1 MKNTKVYVDF
11 ITEKLKKLLSIDS
24 PTGYTKDAIAW
35 LKAEYEAMG
44 YAPVIT
50 TKGGLL
56 VQLAKG
62 CEGNGGVLV
71 ETHTDT
77 LGGMVAEVK
86 GNGRLRLTALGGMN
100 PNNAETENCVVITRD
115 GKRARIRANDLD
127 LVPGGKLVA
136 QRERGQSVRR
146 AVRHD
151 GADLP
156 VADIAGA
163 FRILPRLAEEE
174 ARAVAPVRDML
185 HLIAPDRVDRL
196 PGGGLEISNKTNA
209 KLYTEEDNSDKAAD
223 RKRLMNLRLA
233 TLDKDNTDSLPKL
246 MSSDAHTI
254 AKLGKNIDD
263 EAKLTRL
270 KMDDLTFDSFRIA
283 LLSGSSRVRIESD
296 LPEVV
301 PCFETL
307 TIEGGLLDKQII
319 NFSKNL
325 TCIIGG
331 RGTGKSTLLECVR
344 AGANAHTEASVINT
358 EVWPDVLTLSYIDE
372 QGTKHSFRR
381 EKNMETVNLVPDD
394 IDRCPLE
401 WYGQGETAMTIK
413 KSEESPIHLLNFL
426 NNFVD
431 LSALNMRDEE
441 LREQLRD
448 NQSELTRLRLDIKQ
462 KEEVKKIKSNFDAQ
476 LNHLQKDKVKDLVN
490 FNLSLAKERE
500 IRKSVINELNE
511 LVKKYGAILS
521 DKSFFEWFTSLDTKD
536 IIIGSEYIE
545 QVKGIVDQFAKIVA
559 TKHTELIE
567 ELKLKINDLKLSI
580 DNWKVKDTEYQQKID
595 AKREELETKGI
606 PFDLGKIN
614 KIINDSMTYAKKL
627 KEIEDKE
634 KILKEKLKERR
645 ELVKERISISSTR
658 KMTHDVFATTISNSL
673 KNNVDEFFI
682 TLKYAEGK
690 YTTTFRDLLLGITQW
705 RKTKLDAILKNVTPL
720 KLAEFAIKKDFS
732 FMDNLKDENGNSV
745 FSQEDKNVFLAK
757 CLENYRYE
765 EFESEFFDD
774 LPTITVAKKITDDTG
789 VERYITRSLY
799 QLSMGQQQS
808 ILLAILLQSDSKKPL
823 LIDQPE
829 DNLDS
834 EFIYKSI
841 VRNLRRIKEYRQ
853 VIIVTHNANIAVL
866 GDAELIIPLKSTHSN
881 SMIMDRGSIDNE
893 KTKVLCCEI
902 LEGGKRAF
910 KKRQEIYNI

>member
-1 MKNTKVYVDF
+1 MEDISNGAHF
-11 ITEKLKKLLSIDS
+11 F
-24 PTGYTKDAIAW
+24 
-35 LKAEYEAMG
+35 KADLHIHSY
-44 YAPVIT
+44 
-50 TKGGLL
+50 
-56 VQLAKG
+56 
-62 CEGNGGVLV
+62 GNGGSYDVDD
-71 ETHTDT
+71 HQ
-77 LGGMVAEVK
+77 
-86 GNGRLRLTALGGMN
+86 MN
-100 PNNAETENCVVITRD
+100 PQNIVDTAISKGLSVISITDHNEIINSCAAVQYAQDQR
-115 GKRARIRANDLD
+115 KNI
-127 LVPGGKLVA
+127 LVLPGVELSTTQGHLLLYFDTPQNLRSFIGQVTISADKKTCQTGIVECLTKA
-136 QRERGQSVRR
+136 QQYKGFGIL
-146 AVRHD
+146 AHI
-151 GADLP
+151 
-156 VADIAGA
+156 DIDAGFEKTIGA
-163 FRILPRLAEEE
+163 FNPQMEEILKHENLY
-174 ARAVAPVRDML
+174 
-185 HLIAPDRVDRL
+185 
-196 PGGGLEISNKTNA
+196 GFEISNKANA
-209 KLYTEEDNSDKAAD
+209 KWYTEEDDSVHATD
-223 RKRLMNLRLA
+223 RKRLVNLRLT

-254 AKLGKNIDD
+254 VKLGKNIDD

-270 KMDDLTFDSFRIA
+270 KMDELTFESFRIA
-283 LLSGSSRVRIESD
+283 LLSGSSRVRIECD
-296 LPEVV
+296 LPDIV
-301 PCFETL
+301 PCFDTL
-307 TIEGGLLDKQII
+307 TIEGGLLDRQSIK
-319 NFSKNL
+319 FSNNL

-358 EVWPDVLTLSYIDE
+358 EVWPDILTLSYIDE
-372 QGTKHSFRR
+372 QGNKHSFRR
-381 EKNMETVNLVPDD
+381 EKNMETVNSKPDD
-394 IDRCPLE
+394 IDYCPLE
-401 WYGQGETAMTIK
+401 WYGQGETAMTIQ
-413 KSEESPIHLLNFL
+413 KSEENPAHLLSFL

-441 LREQLRD
+441 LRELLRD

-462 KEEVKKIKSNFDAQ
+462 KEDVKKIKNNFDTQ
-476 LNHLQKDKVKDLVN
+476 LKQLQRDKVRDLVN

-500 IRKSVINELNE
+500 IRKSVVKEIDE

-536 IIIGSEYIE
+536 IIIGSEYIS

-559 TKHTELIE
+559 TKHSELIG
-567 ELKLKINDLKLSI
+567 ELNLKIKDLKQSI
-580 DNWKVKDTEYQQKID
+580 DSWKTKDVEYQQKID
-595 AKREELETKGI
+595 AKRAELETKGI

-645 ELVKERISISSTR
+645 ELVKERVSISSKR
-658 KMTHDVFATTISNSL
+658 IITHNIFATATSNSL

-690 YTTTFRDLLLGITQW
+690 YTTTFRDLLSGIIQW

-720 KLAEFAIKKDFS
+720 QLAELVEKRDLS
-732 FMDNLKDENGNSV
+732 FMDALQDENGNNI
-745 FSQEDKNVFLAK
+745 FNQEDKKVFLSK

-765 EFESEFFDD
+765 DFESEYFDD
-774 LPTITVAKKITDDTG
+774 LPTITVAKKIVDDTG
-789 VERYITRSLY
+789 ADRYITRSLY

-866 GDAELIIPLKSTHSN
+866 GDAELIVPLKSTHSN
-881 SMIMDRGSIDNE
+881 SMIMDRGSIDNV
-893 KTKVLCCEI
+893 KTKMLCCEI

-910 KKRQEIYNI
+910 KKRQAIYNI

>member
-1 MKNTKVYVDF
+1 MEDISSGAHF
-11 ITEKLKKLLSIDS
+11 
-24 PTGYTKDAIAW
+24 
-35 LKAEYEAMG
+35 LKADLHIHSYG
-44 YAPVIT
+44 D
-50 TKGGLL
+50 GGSYD
-56 VQLAKG
+56 VDDYQ
-62 CEGNGGVLV
+62 
-71 ETHTDT
+71 
-77 LGGMVAEVK
+77 
-86 GNGRLRLTALGGMN
+86 MN
-100 PNNAETENCVVITRD
+100 PQNVVDTAIGKGLSVISITD
-115 GKRARIRANDLD
+115 HNEVTNSCIAVQYAQEKNI
-127 LVPGGKLVA
+127 LVIPGVELSTTQGHLLLYFDTPQNLCSFISQVTISADRKTCQTGIVECLTKA
-136 QRERGQSVRR
+136 QQYNGFGIL
-146 AVRHD
+146 AHI
-151 GADLP
+151 
-156 VADIAGA
+156 DIDAGFEKTIGA
-163 FRILPRLAEEE
+163 FNPQVDEILKHENLY
-174 ARAVAPVRDML
+174 
-185 HLIAPDRVDRL
+185 
-196 PGGGLEISNKTNA
+196 GLEISNKLNA
-209 KLYTEEDNSDKAAD
+209 KWYTEEDDSDKAAD
-223 RKRLMNLRLA
+223 RKRLINLRLE

-263 EAKLTRL
+263 ETKLTRL
-270 KMDDLTFDSFRIA
+270 KMDNLTFESLRIA
-283 LLSGSSRVRIESD
+283 LLCGSSRVRIESN
-296 LPEVV
+296 LPDIV
-301 PCFETL
+301 PCFDTL
-307 TIEGGLLDKQII
+307 TIEGGLLDKQSIK
-319 NFSKNL
+319 FSKNL

-344 AGANAHTEASVINT
+344 AGANVHTEASVINT

-381 EKNMETVNLVPDD
+381 EKNMGAVNLIPND
-394 IDRCPLE
+394 IDYCPLE

-413 KSEESPIHLLNFL
+413 KSEESPVHLLNFL

-431 LSALNMRDEE
+431 LSALNMRDEQLREE
-441 LREQLRD
+441 LRE

-462 KEEVKKIKSNFDAQ
+462 KEDVKKIKSNFDAQ
-476 LNHLQKDKVKDLVN
+476 LKNLQQDKVKDLVN

-500 IRKSVINELNE
+500 IRKSVIKELNE

-536 IIIGSEYIE
+536 IIIGAEYIE
-545 QVKGIVDQFAKIVA
+545 QVKVIVDQFAKIVA
-559 TKHTELIE
+559 TKHSELID
-567 ELKLKINDLKLSI
+567 ELNLKIRDLKLSI
-580 DNWKVKDTEYQQKID
+580 DNWKAKDADYQQKID
-595 AKREELETKGI
+595 AKRVELEAKGI

-614 KIINDSMTYAKKL
+614 KIINDSMAYAKKL

-645 ELVKERISISSTR
+645 ELVKERVSISSKR
-658 KMTHDVFATTISNSL
+658 KITHDIFATATSDSL
-673 KNNVDEFFI
+673 KNNVDELFI
-682 TLKYAEGK
+682 TLKYTEGK
-690 YTTTFRDLLLGITQW
+690 YTTTFRDLLFGITQW
-705 RKTKLDAILKNVTPL
+705 RKMKLDAILKNITPL
-720 KLAEFAIKKDFS
+720 ELAECAVKKDFS
-732 FMDNLKDENGNSV
+732 FMDALKDENGNRV
-745 FSQEDKNVFLAK
+745 FNQEDQTVFLAK

-774 LPTITVAKKITDDTG
+774 LPTITVAKKIIDDTG
-789 VERYITRSLY
+789 IERYITRSLY

-881 SMIMDRGSIDNE
+881 SMIMDRGSIDNV

-902 LEGGKRAF
+902 LEGGERAF
-910 KKRQEIYNI
+910 KKRQAIYNI

>member
-1 MKNTKVYVDF
+1 MDIISNGAHFLKADLHIHSYGDGGSYDVDDHQMNPQN
-11 ITEKLKKLLSIDS
+11 IVDTAISKGLSIISITDHNEIANS
-24 PTGYTKDAIAW
+24 CIAVQYAQEKNILVIPGVELSTTQGHLLLYFKTFQNLSSFIGQVTISADRKTCQTGIVECLNKAQQYNGFGILAHIDIDAGFEKTI
-35 LKAEYEAMG
+35 
-44 YAPVIT
+44 
-50 TKGGLL
+50 
-56 VQLAKG
+56 
-62 CEGNGGVLV
+62 
-71 ETHTDT
+71 
-77 LGGMVAEVK
+77 
-86 GNGRLRLTALGGMN
+86 
-100 PNNAETENCVVITRD
+100 
-115 GKRARIRANDLD
+115 
-127 LVPGGKLVA
+127 
-136 QRERGQSVRR
+136 
-146 AVRHD
+146 
-151 GADLP
+151 
-156 VADIAGA
+156 GA
-163 FRILPRLAEEE
+163 FNPQMDEILKHENLY
-174 ARAVAPVRDML
+174 
-185 HLIAPDRVDRL
+185 
-196 PGGGLEISNKTNA
+196 GLEISNKANA
-209 KLYTEEDNSDKAAD
+209 KWYTEEDDSDKAAD
-223 RKRLMNLRLA
+223 RKRLVNLRLVA
-233 TLDKDNTDSLPKL
+233 LDKDNTDSLPKI

-254 AKLGKNIDD
+254 AKLGKNIED
-263 EAKLTRL
+263 ESKLTRL

-296 LPEVV
+296 LPDIV
-301 PCFETL
+301 PCFDML
-307 TIEGGLLDKQII
+307 GIEGGLLDKQSIK
-319 NFSKNL
+319 FSKNL

-331 RGTGKSTLLECVR
+331 RGTGKSTLLECIR
-344 AGANAHTEASVINT
+344 AGANIHSEASVINT

-394 IDRCPLE
+394 IDYCPLE

-448 NQSELTRLRLDIKQ
+448 NQSELTRLRLDIRQ
-462 KEEVKKIKSNFDAQ
+462 KEDVKKIKNNFDAQ
-476 LNHLQKDKVKDLVN
+476 LKHLQQDKVKDLVN

-500 IRKSVINELNE
+500 IRKSVIKELNE

-536 IIIGSEYIE
+536 IIIGAAYID

-559 TKHTELIE
+559 TKHSELIG
-567 ELKLKINDLKLSI
+567 ELNLKISDLKSSI
-580 DNWKVKDTEYQQKID
+580 DNWKAKDAEYQQKID
-595 AKREELETKGI
+595 AKREELEAKGI

-614 KIINDSMTYAKKL
+614 KIINDSMVYAKKL

-634 KILKEKLKERR
+634 KILREKMKERR
-645 ELVKERISISSTR
+645 ELVKERVSISSKR
-658 KMTHDVFATTISNSL
+658 KITHDVFATATSNSL

-682 TLKYAEGK
+682 TLKYTEGK
-690 YTTTFRDLLLGITQW
+690 YTTTFRDLLSGITQW
-705 RKTKLDAILKNVTPL
+705 RKTKLDAILRNVTPL
-720 KLAEFAIKKDFS
+720 ELAEFASKKDFS
-732 FMDNLKDENGNSV
+732 FMNDLKDENGNNV
-745 FSQEDKNVFLAK
+745 FNEDDKKGFLAK

-774 LPTITVAKKITDDTG
+774 LPTITVAKKIADATG
-789 VERYITRSLY
+789 IERYITRSLY

-893 KTKVLCCEI
+893 KTKAICCEI

-910 KKRQEIYNI
+910 KKRQAIYNI

>member
-1 MKNTKVYVDF
+1 MEIISNGAHF
-11 ITEKLKKLLSIDS
+11 
-24 PTGYTKDAIAW
+24 
-35 LKAEYEAMG
+35 LKADLHIHSYG
-44 YAPVIT
+44 D
-50 TKGGLL
+50 GGSYD
-56 VQLAKG
+56 VDDYQ
-62 CEGNGGVLV
+62 
-71 ETHTDT
+71 
-77 LGGMVAEVK
+77 
-86 GNGRLRLTALGGMN
+86 MN
-100 PNNAETENCVVITRD
+100 PQNIVDTAISKGLSVISITDHNEITNSCTAVQYAQGKNILVIPGVELSTIQGHLLLYFETPQNL
-115 GKRARIRANDLD
+115 RAFISQVTISADRKTCQTGIVECLT
-127 LVPGGKLVA
+127 KA
-136 QRERGQSVRR
+136 QQYKGFGIL
-146 AVRHD
+146 AHI
-151 GADLP
+151 
-156 VADIAGA
+156 DIDAGFEKTIGA
-163 FRILPRLAEEE
+163 FNPQMDEILKHENLY
-174 ARAVAPVRDML
+174 
-185 HLIAPDRVDRL
+185 
-196 PGGGLEISNKTNA
+196 GLEISNKTNA

-634 KILKEKLKERR
+634 KILKVKLKERR

>member
-1 MKNTKVYVDF
+1 MEIISNGAHF
-11 ITEKLKKLLSIDS
+11 
-24 PTGYTKDAIAW
+24 
-35 LKAEYEAMG
+35 LKADLHIHSYG
-44 YAPVIT
+44 D
-50 TKGGLL
+50 GGSYD
-56 VQLAKG
+56 VDDYQ
-62 CEGNGGVLV
+62 
-71 ETHTDT
+71 
-77 LGGMVAEVK
+77 
-86 GNGRLRLTALGGMN
+86 MN
-100 PNNAETENCVVITRD
+100 PQNIVDTAISKGLSVISITDHNEVTNSCTAVQYAQEKKILVIPGVELSTTQGHLLLYFETPQSLRSFISQVTISADRKTCQTGIVECLT
-115 GKRARIRANDLD
+115 K
-127 LVPGGKLVA
+127 A
-136 QRERGQSVRR
+136 QQYKGFGIL
-146 AVRHD
+146 AHI
-151 GADLP
+151 
-156 VADIAGA
+156 DIDAGFEKTIGA
-163 FRILPRLAEEE
+163 FNPQMDEILKHENLY
-174 ARAVAPVRDML
+174 
-185 HLIAPDRVDRL
+185 
-196 PGGGLEISNKTNA
+196 GLEISNKANA
-209 KLYTEEDNSDKAAD
+209 KWYTEEDDSDKAAD
-223 RKRLMNLRLA
+223 RKRLVNLRSV

-270 KMDDLTFDSFRIA
+270 KMDNLTFDSFRIA
-283 LLSGSSRVRIESD
+283 LLSGSSRVRIENV
-296 LPEVV
+296 LPDIV
-301 PCFETL
+301 PCFDTL
-307 TIEGGLLDKQII
+307 TIEGGLLDKQCIK
-319 NFSKNL
+319 FSKNL

-344 AGANAHTEASVINT
+344 AGANVHTEASVINT
-358 EVWPDVLTLSYIDE
+358 EVWPDVLSLSYIDE

-381 EKNMETVNLVPDD
+381 EKNMETMNLVPND
-394 IDRCPLE
+394 IDYCPLE
-401 WYGQGETAMTIK
+401 WYGQGETATAIK
-413 KSEESPIHLLNFL
+413 KSEENPVHLLNFL

-441 LREQLRD
+441 LREHLRD

-462 KEEVKKIKSNFDAQ
+462 KEDVKKIKNNFDAQ
-476 LNHLQKDKVKDLVN
+476 LKHLQQDKVKDLVN

-500 IRKSVINELNE
+500 IRNSVIKELNE

-545 QVKGIVDQFAKIVA
+545 QVKNIVDQFAKIVE
-559 TKHTELIE
+559 TKHSELID
-567 ELKLKINDLKLSI
+567 ELKSKISDLKLSI
-580 DNWKVKDTEYQQKID
+580 ENWKAKDAEYQQKID
-595 AKREELETKGI
+595 AKREKLETKGI

-614 KIINDSMTYAKKL
+614 KIINDSMVYAKKL

-634 KILKEKLKERR
+634 KILTEKLKERR
-645 ELVKERISISSTR
+645 ELVKERVSISSKR
-658 KMTHDVFATTISNSL
+658 KITHDVFATAISNSL
-673 KNNVDEFFI
+673 KNNVDGFFI
-682 TLKYAEGK
+682 TLKYTEGK
-690 YTTTFRDLLLGITQW
+690 YTTTFRDLLSGITQW

-720 KLAEFAIKKDFS
+720 ELSEFASKRNFS
-732 FMDNLKDENGNSV
+732 FMDTLKDENGNSI
-745 FSQEDKNVFLAK
+745 FSQEDKKGFLAK

-808 ILLAILLQSDSKKPL
+808 ILLAILLQSDSRKPL

-841 VRNLRRIKEYRQ
+841 VRNLCRIKEYRQ

-910 KKRQEIYNI
+910 KKRQAIYNI

>member
-1 MKNTKVYVDF
+1 MDE
-11 ITEKLKKLLSIDS
+11 ILK
-24 PTGYTKDAIAW
+24 
-35 LKAEYEAMG
+35 
-44 YAPVIT
+44 
-50 TKGGLL
+50 
-56 VQLAKG
+56 
-62 CEGNGGVLV
+62 
-71 ETHTDT
+71 H
-77 LGGMVAEVK
+77 
-86 GNGRLRLTALGGMN
+86 
-100 PNNAETENCVVITRD
+100 EN
-115 GKRARIRANDLD
+115 LY
-127 LVPGGKLVA
+127 
-136 QRERGQSVRR
+136 
-146 AVRHD
+146 
-151 GADLP
+151 
-156 VADIAGA
+156 
-163 FRILPRLAEEE
+163 
-174 ARAVAPVRDML
+174 
-185 HLIAPDRVDRL
+185 
-196 PGGGLEISNKTNA
+196 GLEISNKANA
-209 KLYTEEDNSDKAAD
+209 KWYTEEDDSDKAAD
-223 RKRLMNLRLA
+223 RKRLVNLRLA
-233 TLDKDNTDSLPKL
+233 TLDKDNTDSLPKI

-254 AKLGKNIDD
+254 AKLGKNIED
-263 EAKLTRL
+263 ESKLTRL

-283 LLSGSSRVRIESD
+283 LLSGSSRVRIESE
-296 LPEVV
+296 LPDIV
-301 PCFETL
+301 PCFDML
-307 TIEGGLLDKQII
+307 AIEGGLLDKQCIK
-319 NFSKNL
+319 FSKNL

-344 AGANAHTEASVINT
+344 TGANINSEASVIDT

-372 QGTKHSFRR
+372 QGVKHSFRR
-381 EKNMETVNLVPDD
+381 EKNMGTMNLAPND
-394 IDRCPLE
+394 IDYCPLE
-401 WYGQGETAMTIK
+401 WYGQGETAMAIK
-413 KSEESPIHLLNFL
+413 KSEENPIHLLNFL

-462 KEEVKKIKSNFDAQ
+462 KEDVKKIKNNFDVQ
-476 LNHLQKDKVKDLVN
+476 LKHLQQDNVKDLVN

-536 IIIGSEYIE
+536 IIIGSECIE
-545 QVKGIVDQFAKIVA
+545 QVKGIVDQFAKIVE
-559 TKHTELIE
+559 TKHSELID
-567 ELKLKINDLKLSI
+567 ELKSKISDLKLSI
-580 DNWKVKDTEYQQKID
+580 ENWKAKDAEYQQKID
-595 AKREELETKGI
+595 AKREELEAKGI

-614 KIINDSMTYAKKL
+614 KIISDSMAYAKKL

-634 KILKEKLKERR
+634 KTLSEKLKERR
-645 ELVKERISISSTR
+645 ELVTERVSLSSNR
-658 KMTHDVFATTISNSL
+658 KMTHDIFATATSNSL

-690 YTTTFRDLLLGITQW
+690 YTTTFRSLLSGITQW

-720 KLAEFAIKKDFS
+720 ELAKFARKRDFS
-732 FMDNLKDENGNSV
+732 FMDDLKDENGNNV
-745 FSQEDKNVFLAK
+745 FDEEDKKNFLDK

-765 EFESEFFDD
+765 EFESEFIDD
-774 LPTITVAKKITDDTG
+774 LPIITVAKRITDDSG

-808 ILLAILLQSDSKKPL
+808 ILLAILLQSNSKKPL

-881 SMIMDRGSIDNE
+881 SMIMNRGSIDNK
-893 KTKVLCCEI
+893 KTKAICCEI

-910 KKRQEIYNI
+910 KKRQAIYNI

>member
-1 MKNTKVYVDF
+1 MGTISNGAHF
-11 ITEKLKKLLSIDS
+11 
-24 PTGYTKDAIAW
+24 
-35 LKAEYEAMG
+35 LKADLHIHSYG
-44 YAPVIT
+44 D
-50 TKGGLL
+50 GGSYD
-56 VQLAKG
+56 VDDHQ
-62 CEGNGGVLV
+62 
-71 ETHTDT
+71 
-77 LGGMVAEVK
+77 
-86 GNGRLRLTALGGMN
+86 MN
-100 PNNAETENCVVITRD
+100 PQNIVDTAISKGLSVISITDHNEITNSCTAVQYAQEKNILVIPGVELSTTQGHLLLYFKTPQNLRSFISQVTISEDRKTCQTGIVECLTKAQQYRGFGILAHIDIDAGFEKTIGIFNPQMDEILKHEN
-115 GKRARIRANDLD
+115 LY
-127 LVPGGKLVA
+127 
-136 QRERGQSVRR
+136 
-146 AVRHD
+146 
-151 GADLP
+151 
-156 VADIAGA
+156 
-163 FRILPRLAEEE
+163 
-174 ARAVAPVRDML
+174 
-185 HLIAPDRVDRL
+185 
-196 PGGGLEISNKTNA
+196 GLEISNKANV
-209 KLYTEEDNSDKAAD
+209 KWYTEEDDSDKAAD
-223 RKRLMNLRLA
+223 RKRLVNLRLA

-254 AKLGKNIDD
+254 AKLGRNIDD
-263 EAKLTRL
+263 ETKLTRL

-283 LLSGSSRVRIESD
+283 LLSGSSRVRVESD
-296 LPEVV
+296 LPDIV
-301 PCFETL
+301 PCFDTL
-307 TIEGGLLDKQII
+307 TIEGGLLDKQSIK
-319 NFSKNL
+319 FSKNL

-344 AGANAHTEASVINT
+344 AGANVHTEASVINT

-381 EKNMETVNLVPDD
+381 EKNMETVNLVSDD
-394 IDRCPLE
+394 IDYCPLE

-413 KSEESPIHLLNFL
+413 KSEESPVHLLNFL

-431 LSALNMRDEE
+431 LSALNMRDEK
-441 LREQLRD
+441 LRELLRD

-462 KEEVKKIKSNFDAQ
+462 KEDVKKIKNNFDAQ
-476 LNHLQKDKVKDLVN
+476 LKHLQQDKVKDLVN

-500 IRKSVINELNE
+500 IRKNVIKELNE

-521 DKSFFEWFTSLDTKD
+521 DKSFFEWFTSLETKD

-545 QVKGIVDQFAKIVA
+545 QVKGIVDQFARIVA
-559 TKHTELIE
+559 TKHSELIN
-567 ELKLKINDLKLSI
+567 ELNLKISDLKLSI
-580 DNWKVKDTEYQQKID
+580 DNWKAKDAEYQQKID
-595 AKREELETKGI
+595 AKRVELEAKGI

-645 ELVKERISISSTR
+645 ELVKERVSISSKR
-658 KMTHDVFATTISNSL
+658 KITHDVFAAATSNSL

-682 TLKYAEGK
+682 TLKYTEGK
-690 YTTTFRDLLLGITQW
+690 YTTTFRDLLYGITQW

-720 KLAEFAIKKDFS
+720 KLAEFAAKRDFS
-732 FMDNLKDENGNSV
+732 FMDALKDENGNSV
-745 FSQEDKNVFLAK
+745 FNQEDKEAFLAR
-757 CLENYRYE
+757 CLDNYRYE

-774 LPTITVAKKITDDTG
+774 LPTITVAKKITDSTG
-789 VERYITRSLY
+789 TERYIARSLY

-893 KTKVLCCEI
+893 KTKALCCEI

-910 KKRQEIYNI
+910 KKRQAIYNI

>member
-1 MKNTKVYVDF
+1 MEISSNGARF
-11 ITEKLKKLLSIDS
+11 
-24 PTGYTKDAIAW
+24 
-35 LKAEYEAMG
+35 LKADLHIHSYG
-44 YAPVIT
+44 D
-50 TKGGLL
+50 GGSYD
-56 VQLAKG
+56 VDDYQ
-62 CEGNGGVLV
+62 
-71 ETHTDT
+71 
-77 LGGMVAEVK
+77 
-86 GNGRLRLTALGGMN
+86 MN
-100 PNNAETENCVVITRD
+100 PQNIVDTAISKGLSVISITDHNEITNSCTAVQYAQGKNILVIPGVELSTIQGHLLLYFETPQNL
-115 GKRARIRANDLD
+115 RAFIGQVTISADKKTCQTGIVECLT
-127 LVPGGKLVA
+127 KA
-136 QRERGQSVRR
+136 QQYRGFGILAHIDVD
-146 AVRHD
+146 A
-151 GADLP
+151 GFEKT
-156 VADIAGA
+156 IGA
-163 FRILPRLAEEE
+163 FNLQMDEILKHENLY
-174 ARAVAPVRDML
+174 
-185 HLIAPDRVDRL
+185 
-196 PGGGLEISNKTNA
+196 GLEISNQTNA

-223 RKRLMNLRLA
+223 RERLMNLRLA

-254 AKLGKNIDD
+254 EKLGKNIDD

-301 PCFETL
+301 SCFETL

-381 EKNMETVNLVPDD
+381 EKNMGTVNLVPDD

-413 KSEESPIHLLNFL
+413 KSEESPVHLLNFL

-476 LNHLQKDKVKDLVN
+476 LNHLQQDKVKDLVN

-511 LVKKYGAILS
+511 LVKKYSAILS
-521 DKSFFEWFTSLDTKD
+521 NKSFFEWFTNLDTKD

-580 DNWKVKDTEYQQKID
+580 DNWKAKDTEYQQKID

-690 YTTTFRDLLLGITQW
+690 YTTTFRDLLFGITQW

-720 KLAEFAIKKDFS
+720 ELAEFAIKKDFS

-774 LPTITVAKKITDDTG
+774 LPTITVAKKITDDAG
-789 VERYITRSLY
+789 AERYITRSLY

-881 SMIMDRGSIDNE
+881 SMIIDRGSIDNE

>member
-1 MKNTKVYVDF
+1 MEDISNGAHFIKADLHIHSYGDGGSYDVD
-11 ITEKLKKLLSIDS
+11 DH
-24 PTGYTKDAIAW
+24 
-35 LKAEYEAMG
+35 
-44 YAPVIT
+44 
-50 TKGGLL
+50 
-56 VQLAKG
+56 Q
-62 CEGNGGVLV
+62 
-71 ETHTDT
+71 
-77 LGGMVAEVK
+77 
-86 GNGRLRLTALGGMN
+86 MN
-100 PNNAETENCVVITRD
+100 PQNIVDTAIDKGLSVISITDHNEVTNSCTAVQYAQEKSILVIPGVELSTTQGHLLLYFETPQNLRSFIGQVTISADKKTCQTSIVECLT
-115 GKRARIRANDLD
+115 K
-127 LVPGGKLVA
+127 A
-136 QRERGQSVRR
+136 QQYKGFGIL
-146 AVRHD
+146 AHI
-151 GADLP
+151 
-156 VADIAGA
+156 DIDAGFEKTIGA
-163 FRILPRLAEEE
+163 FNPQMDEILKHENLY
-174 ARAVAPVRDML
+174 
-185 HLIAPDRVDRL
+185 
-196 PGGGLEISNKTNA
+196 GLEISNKANA
-209 KLYTEEDNSDKAAD
+209 KWYTEEDDSDNAVD
-223 RKRLMNLRLA
+223 RKRLVNLRLA
-233 TLDKDNTDSLPKL
+233 TLYKDNTDSLPKL

-254 AKLGKNIDD
+254 TKLGKNIDD

-270 KMDDLTFDSFRIA
+270 KMDDLTFESFRIA

-296 LPEVV
+296 LPDIV
-301 PCFETL
+301 PCFDTL
-307 TIEGGLLDKQII
+307 TIEGGLLDKQSIK
-319 NFSKNL
+319 FSNNL

-344 AGANAHTEASVINT
+344 AGANVHTEASVINT

-381 EKNMETVNLVPDD
+381 EKNMETVNVIPDD
-394 IDRCPLE
+394 IDHCPLE

-413 KSEESPIHLLNFL
+413 KSEESPVHLLNFL

-462 KEEVKKIKSNFDAQ
+462 KEEVKKIKNNFDAQ
-476 LNHLQKDKVKDLVN
+476 LKHLQQDKVRDLVN

-500 IRKSVINELNE
+500 IRTSVINELNE
-511 LVKKYGAILS
+511 LIKKYGAVLS

-559 TKHTELIE
+559 TKHSELID
-567 ELKLKINDLKLSI
+567 ELNSKISVLKLSI
-580 DNWKVKDTEYQQKID
+580 ANWKAKDAEYQQKID
-595 AKREELETKGI
+595 AKREELEAKGI

-614 KIINDSMTYAKKL
+614 KIINDSMAYAKKL
-627 KEIEDKE
+627 KEIEEKE

-645 ELVKERISISSTR
+645 ELVKERVAISSKR
-658 KMTHDVFATTISNSL
+658 KMTHDVFATATSNSL

-682 TLKYAEGK
+682 TLRYTEGK
-690 YTTTFRDLLLGITQW
+690 YTTTFRDLLSGITQW
-705 RKTKLDAILKNVTPL
+705 RKIKLDAIIKNVTPL
-720 KLAEFAIKKDFS
+720 ELAEFAIKRDFS

-745 FSQEDKNVFLAK
+745 FSQEDKNAFLAK

-789 VERYITRSLY
+789 VERYITLSLY

-808 ILLAILLQSDSKKPL
+808 ILLAILLQSDSKKTL

-841 VRNLRRIKEYRQ
+841 VRNLRRIKEHRQ

-881 SMIMDRGSIDNE
+881 SMIMNRGSIDNE
-893 KTKVLCCEI
+893 NTKVLCCEI

-910 KKRQEIYNI
+910 KKRQAIYNI

>member
-1 MKNTKVYVDF
+1 MENISNGAHF
-11 ITEKLKKLLSIDS
+11 
-24 PTGYTKDAIAW
+24 
-35 LKAEYEAMG
+35 LKADLHIHSYGE
-44 YAPVIT
+44 
-50 TKGGLL
+50 GGSYD
-56 VQLAKG
+56 VDDHQ
-62 CEGNGGVLV
+62 
-71 ETHTDT
+71 
-77 LGGMVAEVK
+77 
-86 GNGRLRLTALGGMN
+86 MN
-100 PNNAETENCVVITRD
+100 PQNIVDTAINKGLSVISITDHNEVTNSCTAVQYAQKKNILVIPGVELSTTQGHLLLYFETPQNLRSFISQVTISADRKTCQTGIVECLT
-115 GKRARIRANDLD
+115 K
-127 LVPGGKLVA
+127 A
-136 QRERGQSVRR
+136 QQYKGFGIL
-146 AVRHD
+146 AHI
-151 GADLP
+151 
-156 VADIAGA
+156 DIDAGFEKTIGA
-163 FRILPRLAEEE
+163 FNPQMDEILKHENLY
-174 ARAVAPVRDML
+174 
-185 HLIAPDRVDRL
+185 
-196 PGGGLEISNKTNA
+196 GLEITNKANA
-209 KLYTEEDNSDKAAD
+209 KWYTEEDDSDKAAD
-223 RKRLMNLRLA
+223 RKHLVNLRLT

-263 EAKLTRL
+263 ESKLTRL

-296 LPEVV
+296 LPDIV
-301 PCFETL
+301 PCFDAL
-307 TIEGGLLDKQII
+307 TIEGGLLDKQSIK
-319 NFSKNL
+319 FSKNL

-344 AGANAHTEASVINT
+344 AGANIHSEASVINT

-372 QGTKHSFRR
+372 QGIKHSFRR
-381 EKNMETVNLVPDD
+381 EKNMKTMNLVPDD
-394 IDRCPLE
+394 IDYCPLE

-413 KSEESPIHLLNFL
+413 KSEESPVHLLNFL
-426 NNFVD
+426 NSFVD
-431 LSALNMRDEE
+431 LSALNMRDEK

-462 KEEVKKIKSNFDAQ
+462 KEDVKKIKNNFDAQ
-476 LNHLQKDKVKDLVN
+476 LKHLQQDKVKDLVN
-490 FNLSLAKERE
+490 FNLSLAKERD
-500 IRKSVINELNE
+500 IRNSVIKELNE

-545 QVKGIVDQFAKIVA
+545 QVKCIVDQFAKIVE
-559 TKHTELIE
+559 TKHSELID
-567 ELKLKINDLKLSI
+567 ELKSKISDLKLSI
-580 DNWKVKDTEYQQKID
+580 DNWKSKDAEYQQKID
-595 AKREELETKGI
+595 AKRAELESKGI

-614 KIINDSMTYAKKL
+614 KIINDSMVYAKKL
-627 KEIEDKE
+627 KDIEDKE
-634 KILKEKLKERR
+634 KILKEKVKERR
-645 ELVKERISISSTR
+645 ELVKERISISSKR
-658 KMTHDVFATTISNSL
+658 KITHDVFATAISNSL

-682 TLKYAEGK
+682 TLKYTEGK
-690 YTTTFRDLLLGITQW
+690 YTTTFRDLLFGITQW

-720 KLAEFAIKKDFS
+720 ELAELAGKRDFS
-732 FMDNLKDENGNSV
+732 FMNDLKDENGNNV
-745 FSQEDKNVFLAK
+745 FNEEDKKNFLAK

-765 EFESEFFDD
+765 EFESEYFDD
-774 LPTITVAKKITDDTG
+774 LPTITVAKKITDATG
-789 VERYITRSLY
+789 AERYVTRSLY

-910 KKRQEIYNI
+910 KKRQAIYNI

>member
-1 MKNTKVYVDF
+1 
-11 ITEKLKKLLSIDS
+11 
-24 PTGYTKDAIAW
+24 
-35 LKAEYEAMG
+35 
-44 YAPVIT
+44 
-50 TKGGLL
+50 
-56 VQLAKG
+56 
-62 CEGNGGVLV
+62 
-71 ETHTDT
+71 
-77 LGGMVAEVK
+77 
-86 GNGRLRLTALGGMN
+86 
-100 PNNAETENCVVITRD
+100 
-115 GKRARIRANDLD
+115 
-127 LVPGGKLVA
+127 
-136 QRERGQSVRR
+136 
-146 AVRHD
+146 
-151 GADLP
+151 
-156 VADIAGA
+156 
-163 FRILPRLAEEE
+163 
-174 ARAVAPVRDML
+174 
-185 HLIAPDRVDRL
+185 
-196 PGGGLEISNKTNA
+196 
-209 KLYTEEDNSDKAAD
+209 
-223 RKRLMNLRLA
+223 
-233 TLDKDNTDSLPKL
+233 
-246 MSSDAHTI
+246 
-254 AKLGKNIDD
+254 
-263 EAKLTRL
+263 
-270 KMDDLTFDSFRIA
+270 
-283 LLSGSSRVRIESD
+283 
-296 LPEVV
+296 
-301 PCFETL
+301 
-307 TIEGGLLDKQII
+307 
-319 NFSKNL
+319 
-325 TCIIGG
+325 
-331 RGTGKSTLLECVR
+331 
-344 AGANAHTEASVINT
+344 
-358 EVWPDVLTLSYIDE
+358 
-372 QGTKHSFRR
+372 
-381 EKNMETVNLVPDD
+381 
-394 IDRCPLE
+394 
-401 WYGQGETAMTIK
+401 MTIK
-413 KSEESPIHLLNFL
+413 KSEESPVHLLNFL

-441 LREQLRD
+441 LREQLRE

-476 LNHLQKDKVKDLVN
+476 LNHLQQDKVKDLVN

-536 IIIGSEYIE
+536 IIIGTEYIE

-559 TKHTELIE
+559 TKHTELID
-567 ELKLKINDLKLSI
+567 ELRLKINDLKLSI
-580 DNWKVKDTEYQQKID
+580 ANWKAKDAEYQQKID
-595 AKREELETKGI
+595 AKREELEAKGI

-645 ELVKERISISSTR
+645 ELVKERISISSKR
-658 KMTHDVFATTISNSL
+658 KITHDVFATNTSNSL

-682 TLKYAEGK
+682 TLRYAEGK
-690 YTTTFRDLLLGITQW
+690 YTTTFRDLLSGITQW

-720 KLAEFAIKKDFS
+720 ELAEFAFKKDFS

-745 FSQEDKNVFLAK
+745 FSQEDKNAFLAK

-774 LPTITVAKKITDDTG
+774 LPTITVAKKITDNTG
-789 VERYITRSLY
+789 AERYITRSLY

-910 KKRQEIYNI
+910 KKRQAIYNI